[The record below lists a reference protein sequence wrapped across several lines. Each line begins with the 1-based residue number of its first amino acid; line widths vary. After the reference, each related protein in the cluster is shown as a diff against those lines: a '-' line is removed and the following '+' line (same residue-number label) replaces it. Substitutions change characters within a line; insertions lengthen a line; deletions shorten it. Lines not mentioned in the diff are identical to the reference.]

1 MKTPQRAILWELWRT
16 GRSDLLIRLIAL
28 SLMVLAFTGV
38 IANSS
43 LKSSV
48 LEPVAGIT
56 VLLLMVCG
64 AFSSLWLQEFDTQQA
79 GFSLRLGFARPV
91 ATGWLVLLPMMYG
104 MATSVASY
112 VIPASLYYVM
122 IGTRLPI
129 HAPVLLT
136 AMLNVGCLSA
146 MWGARNRVEKL
157 AYFALLAA
165 VTVWLVRWYVG
176 EVPLGESWINELG
189 NSVHRSWTF
198 LYDVVAVIAVAV
210 MIGVTIL
217 AVDRQRHE
225 QSGERATSLT
235 RGPAEKSENG
245 KAKDSWTLSFF
256 RWLSRFAAIT
266 RVDQRFLAQ
275 AGFELRRCGLVTL
288 IASLLLPSIVL
299 VLVCFIPL
307 MNPKWDRQPLTWLV
321 AIIFCPLVY
330 QLIGI
335 DAVAGL
341 RGRQGRID
349 ISPFD
354 LIRPLRNDQMAAI
367 KLIVVAC
374 TTLAGWLIMLGAGA
388 SYMVVHYGTDV
399 FVSSSEMWKGMTSVT
414 PLIWVAGLCC
424 LAMSIVSSSSML
436 LALALWMPRNPW
448 RLMGLV
454 WTTALNCVLVFIDAE
469 NGLRFRT
476 LWTIEVWVL
485 CGVIPLLSGIL
496 LRRAWQSGA
505 MGSRYLVS
513 AVALWLAW
521 VASSYWLRAQISEA
535 VYVPIELSILA
546 VALLPVPLVTTL
558 TAPLAYATYR
568 HR

>member
-1 MKTPQRAILWELWRT
+1 MLPSLEL
-16 GRSDLLIRLIAL
+16 I
-28 SLMVLAFTGV
+28 
-38 IANSS
+38 
-43 LKSSV
+43 SV
-48 LEPVAGIT
+48 
-56 VLLLMVCG
+56 
-64 AFSSLWLQEFDTQQA
+64 
-79 GFSLRLGFARPV
+79 
-91 ATGWLVLLPMMYG
+91 
-104 MATSVASY
+104 
-112 VIPASLYYVM
+112 
-122 IGTRLPI
+122 
-129 HAPVLLT
+129 
-136 AMLNVGCLSA
+136 
-146 MWGARNRVEKL
+146 
-157 AYFALLAA
+157 
-165 VTVWLVRWYVG
+165 
-176 EVPLGESWINELG
+176 
-189 NSVHRSWTF
+189 
-198 LYDVVAVIAVAV
+198 
-210 MIGVTIL
+210 
-217 AVDRQRHE
+217 
-225 QSGERATSLT
+225 
-235 RGPAEKSENG
+235 
-245 KAKDSWTLSFF
+245 
-256 RWLSRFAAIT
+256 
-266 RVDQRFLAQ
+266 FLAQ

-321 AIIFCPLVY
+321 ATIFCPLVY

-485 CGVIPLLSGIL
+485 CGVIPLLSGLL

-521 VASSYWLRAQISEA
+521 VASNYWLRAQISEA
-535 VYVPIELSILA
+535 VSVPIELSILA